1 MQRQIR
7 RRPNHVDA
15 HQQRQKHADEH
26 RRQRQK
32 IILQPDDFVI
42 QAEDVFANEAWSGP
56 RERELRANRVRRV
69 VSVLG
74 NHYCFSASRA
84 ASHLSKSSWL
94 TTFSMPCI
102 L

>member
-1 MQRQIR
+1 M
-7 RRPNHVDA
+7 DA
-15 HQQRQKHADEH
+15 HQQRQEHADKH
-26 RRQRQK
+26 RGQRQK
-32 IILQPDDFVI
+32 VILEADDFVI
-42 QAEDVFANEAWSGP
+42 QAENVFANEAG
-56 RERELRANRVRRV
+56 RGRVRVNRVSV
-69 VSVLG
+69 VSVRIVSVLS